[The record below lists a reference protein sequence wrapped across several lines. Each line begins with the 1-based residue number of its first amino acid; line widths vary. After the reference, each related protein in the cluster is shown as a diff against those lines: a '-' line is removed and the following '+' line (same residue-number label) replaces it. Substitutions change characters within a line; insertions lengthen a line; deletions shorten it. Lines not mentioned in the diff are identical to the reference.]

1 MNNEIKNLNIQDMNT
16 ARKNRANYFPFGF
29 ENAMRPKFE
38 TFVNSQN
45 QFPAVNI
52 KENEDS
58 FEILLAASGLNKE
71 DFSIEIDENIL
82 KISSEFKQN
91 EEVKEEKFSRKEF
104 NFSSFRRAFT
114 LPETINED
122 KIEASYVNGI
132 LQLVLPKKEEALPKE
147 KRSIQ
152 IS

>member
-1 MNNEIKNLNIQDMNT
+1 YGCGLAIE
-16 ARKNRANYFPFGF
+16 
-29 ENAMRPKFE
+29 
-38 TFVNSQN
+38 
-45 QFPAVNI
+45 
-52 KENEDS
+52 
-58 FEILLAASGLNKE
+58 LLK
-71 DFSIEIDENIL
+71 
-82 KISSEFKQN
+82 
-91 EEVKEEKFSRKEF
+91 EVKDEKFSRREF
-104 NFSSFRRAFT
+104 NFSSFKRAFT

>member
-1 MNNEIKNLNIQDMNT
+1 MNT
-16 ARKNRANYFPFGF
+16 VRKNRANYFPFGF

-52 KENEDS
+52 KENEDN
-58 FEILLAASGLNKE
+58 FEILLAAPGLTKE

-82 KISSEFKQN
+82 KISSDIKQT
-91 EEVKEEKFSRKEF
+91 EEVKEEKFSRREF
-104 NFSSFRRAFT
+104 NFSSFKRAFT
-114 LPETINED
+114 LPETVNED

-132 LQLVLPKKEEALPKE
+132 LKLSLPKKEEALPKE

>member
-1 MNNEIKNLNIQDMNT
+1 MNNEIKNLNIQDMNIV
-16 ARKNRANYFPFGF
+16 RKNRANYFPFGF

-52 KENEDS
+52 KENENS
-58 FEILLAASGLNKE
+58 FEILLAAPGLNKE

-91 EEVKEEKFSRKEF
+91 EEVKDEKFSRREF
-104 NFSSFRRAFT
+104 NFSSFKRAFT

>member
-1 MNNEIKNLNIQDMNT
+1 MNT
-16 ARKNRANYFPFGF
+16 VRKNRANYFPFGF

-58 FEILLAASGLNKE
+58 FEILLAAPGLNKE

-91 EEVKEEKFSRKEF
+91 EEVKDEKFSRREF
-104 NFSSFRRAFT
+104 NFSSFKRAFT
-114 LPETINED
+114 LPETVNED

>member
-1 MNNEIKNLNIQDMNT
+1 MNT
-16 ARKNRANYFPFGF
+16 VRKNRANYFPFGF

-58 FEILLAASGLNKE
+58 FEILLAAPGLNKE

-104 NFSSFRRAFT
+104 NFSSFKRAFT

>member
-1 MNNEIKNLNIQDMNT
+1 MNT
-16 ARKNRANYFPFGF
+16 VRKNRANYFPFGF

-58 FEILLAASGLNKE
+58 FEILLAAPGLNKE
-71 DFSIEIDENIL
+71 NFSIEIDENIL

-91 EEVKEEKFSRKEF
+91 EEVKDEKFSRREF
-104 NFSSFRRAFT
+104 NFSSFKRAFT

>member
-1 MNNEIKNLNIQDMNT
+1 MNNEFKNLNIQDMNT
-16 ARKNRANYFPFGF
+16 LRKNSTNYFPFGF
-29 ENAMRPKFE
+29 ENSMRPKFE

-58 FEILLAASGLNKE
+58 FEILFAAPGFKKE
-71 DFSIEIDENIL
+71 DFEIEIEENIL
-82 KISSEFKQN
+82 KVSSEIKQTEN
-91 EEVKEEKFSRKEF
+91 IKEEKFSRREF
-104 NFSSFRRAFT
+104 NFTSFKRAFT
-114 LPETINED
+114 LPETIDED
-122 KIEASYVNGI
+122 KIEASYVDGI
-132 LQLVLPKKEEALPKE
+132 LKLSLPKKEEALPKE

>member
-1 MNNEIKNLNIQDMNT
+1 MNT
-16 ARKNRANYFPFGF
+16 VRKNRANYFPFGF

-58 FEILLAASGLNKE
+58 FEILLAAPGLNKE

-91 EEVKEEKFSRKEF
+91 EEVKDEKFSRREF
-104 NFSSFRRAFT
+104 NFSSFKRAFT

-122 KIEASYVNGI
+122 KIEASYINGI

>member
-1 MNNEIKNLNIQDMNT
+1 MNT
-16 ARKNRANYFPFGF
+16 VRKNRANYFPFGF
-29 ENAMRPKFE
+29 ENEMRPKFE

-58 FEILLAASGLNKE
+58 FEILLAAPGLNKE

-91 EEVKEEKFSRKEF
+91 EEVKDEKFSRREF
-104 NFSSFRRAFT
+104 NFSSFKRAFT

-152 IS
+152 I

>member
-1 MNNEIKNLNIQDMNT
+1 MNT
-16 ARKNRANYFPFGF
+16 VRKNSANYFSFGF

-45 QFPAVNI
+45 QLPAVNI

-58 FEILLAASGLNKE
+58 FEILLAAPGLNKE

-91 EEVKEEKFSRKEF
+91 EEVKEEKFSRREF
-104 NFSSFRRAFT
+104 NFSSFKRAFT
-114 LPETINED
+114 LPETVNED
-122 KIEASYVNGI
+122 KIEAAYVNGI
-132 LQLVLPKKEEALPKE
+132 LKLSLPKKEEALPKE

>member
-1 MNNEIKNLNIQDMNT
+1 MNT
-16 ARKNRANYFPFGF
+16 VRKNRANYFPFGF
-29 ENAMRPKFE
+29 ENTMRPKFE

-52 KENEDS
+52 KENENN
-58 FEILLAASGLNKE
+58 FEILLAAPGLTKE

-82 KISSEFKQN
+82 KISSDIKQT
-91 EEVKEEKFSRKEF
+91 EEVKEEKFSRREF
-104 NFSSFRRAFT
+104 NFSSFKRAFT
-114 LPETINED
+114 LPETVNED

-132 LQLVLPKKEEALPKE
+132 LKLSLPKKEEALPKE

>member
-1 MNNEIKNLNIQDMNT
+1 MNT

-58 FEILLAASGLNKE
+58 FEILLAAPGLNKE

-104 NFSSFRRAFT
+104 NFSSFKRAFT

-122 KIEASYVNGI
+122 KIEASYINGI

>member
-1 MNNEIKNLNIQDMNT
+1 MNT

-58 FEILLAASGLNKE
+58 FEILLAAPGLNKE

>member
-1 MNNEIKNLNIQDMNT
+1 MNT
-16 ARKNRANYFPFGF
+16 VRKNRANYFPFGF
-29 ENAMRPKFE
+29 ENEMRPKFE

-58 FEILLAASGLNKE
+58 FEILLAAPGLNKE

-91 EEVKEEKFSRKEF
+91 EEVKDEKFSRREF
-104 NFSSFRRAFT
+104 NFSSFKRAFT

>member
-1 MNNEIKNLNIQDMNT
+1 MNT

-58 FEILLAASGLNKE
+58 FEILLAAPGLNKE

-91 EEVKEEKFSRKEF
+91 EEVKDEKFSRREF
-104 NFSSFRRAFT
+104 NFSSFKRAFT

>member
-16 ARKNRANYFPFGF
+16 VRKNRANYFPFGF

-58 FEILLAASGLNKE
+58 FEILLAAPGLNKE
-71 DFSIEIDENIL
+71 DFAIEVDENIL
-82 KISSEFKQN
+82 KVSSEFKQN
-91 EEVKEEKFSRKEF
+91 EEAKEEKFSRREF
-104 NFSSFRRAFT
+104 NFSSFKRAFT
-114 LPETINED
+114 LPETVNED

>member
-1 MNNEIKNLNIQDMNT
+1 MNNEIKNLNIQNMNT
-16 ARKNRANYFPFGF
+16 VRKNRTNYFPFGF
-29 ENAMRPKFE
+29 DNAMLPKFE
-38 TFVNSQN
+38 THVNSNN

-58 FEILLAASGLNKE
+58 FEILLAAPGLTKE
-71 DFSIEIDENIL
+71 DFAIEVDENVL
-82 KISSEFKQN
+82 TISSEINQTKD
-91 EEVKEEKFSRKEF
+91 VKEEKFTRREF
-104 NFSSFRRAFT
+104 NFTNFKRALT
-114 LPETINED
+114 LPETVNED

-132 LQLVLPKKEEALPKE
+132 LKLILPKKEEALPKE

>member
-1 MNNEIKNLNIQDMNT
+1 MNNEIKNLNIEDMNT

-58 FEILLAASGLNKE
+58 FEILLAAPGLNKE

-91 EEVKEEKFSRKEF
+91 EEAKEEKFSRKEF
-104 NFSSFRRAFT
+104 NFSSFKRAFT

-122 KIEASYVNGI
+122 KIEASYINGI

>member
-1 MNNEIKNLNIQDMNT
+1 MNT
-16 ARKNRANYFPFGF
+16 VRKNRANYFPFGF

-58 FEILLAASGLNKE
+58 FEILLAAPGLNKE
-71 DFSIEIDENIL
+71 DFSIEIDDNIL

-91 EEVKEEKFSRKEF
+91 EEVKDEKFSRREF
-104 NFSSFRRAFT
+104 NFSSFKRAFT

>member
-1 MNNEIKNLNIQDMNT
+1 MNT
-16 ARKNRANYFPFGF
+16 LRKNSTNYFPFGF
-29 ENAMRPKFE
+29 ENSMRPKFE

-58 FEILLAASGLNKE
+58 FEILFAAPGFKKE
-71 DFSIEIDENIL
+71 DFEIEIEENIL
-82 KISSEFKQN
+82 KVSSEIKQTEN
-91 EEVKEEKFSRKEF
+91 IKEEKFSRREF
-104 NFSSFRRAFT
+104 NFTSFKRAFT
-114 LPETINED
+114 LPETIDED
-122 KIEASYVNGI
+122 KIEASYVDGI
-132 LQLVLPKKEEALPKE
+132 LKLSLPKKEEALPKE

>member
-1 MNNEIKNLNIQDMNT
+1 MNIEIKNLNIKDMNT
-16 ARKNRANYFPFGF
+16 VRKNRANYFPFGF

-58 FEILLAASGLNKE
+58 FEILLAAPGLTKE
-71 DFSIEIDENIL
+71 DFAIEIDENIL
-82 KISSEFKQN
+82 KISSDIKQT
-91 EEVKEEKFSRKEF
+91 EEVKEEKFSRREF
-104 NFSSFRRAFT
+104 SFSSFKRAFT
-114 LPETINED
+114 LPETVNED

-132 LQLVLPKKEEALPKE
+132 LKLSLPKKEEALPKE

>member
-1 MNNEIKNLNIQDMNT
+1 MNT
-16 ARKNRANYFPFGF
+16 VRKNRANYFPFGF

-58 FEILLAASGLNKE
+58 FEILLAAPGLNKE

-91 EEVKEEKFSRKEF
+91 EEVKDEKFSRREF
-104 NFSSFRRAFT
+104 NFSSFKRAFT

>member
-1 MNNEIKNLNIQDMNT
+1 MNT
-16 ARKNRANYFPFGF
+16 VRKNRANYFPFGF

-58 FEILLAASGLNKE
+58 FEILLAAPGLNKE

-91 EEVKEEKFSRKEF
+91 EEVKDEKFSRREF
-104 NFSSFRRAFT
+104 NFSSFKRAFT

-132 LQLVLPKKEEALPKE
+132 LQLVLPKKKEALPKE

>member
-1 MNNEIKNLNIQDMNT
+1 MNT
-16 ARKNRANYFPFGF
+16 VRKNRANYFPFGF

-58 FEILLAASGLNKE
+58 FEILLAAPGLNKE

-91 EEVKEEKFSRKEF
+91 EEVKDEKFSRKEF
-104 NFSSFRRAFT
+104 NFSSFKRAFT

>member
-1 MNNEIKNLNIQDMNT
+1 MNT
-16 ARKNRANYFPFGF
+16 VRKNRANYFPFGF

-58 FEILLAASGLNKE
+58 FEILLAAPGLNKE

>member
-1 MNNEIKNLNIQDMNT
+1 MNT
-16 ARKNRANYFPFGF
+16 VRKNRANYFPFGF

-58 FEILLAASGLNKE
+58 FEILLAAPGLKKE

-91 EEVKEEKFSRKEF
+91 EEVKDEKFSRREF
-104 NFSSFRRAFT
+104 NFSSFKRAFT
-114 LPETINED
+114 LPETVNED

>member
-16 ARKNRANYFPFGF
+16 VRKNRANYFPFGF

-58 FEILLAASGLNKE
+58 FEILLAAPGLNKE

-91 EEVKEEKFSRKEF
+91 EEVKDEKFSRREF
-104 NFSSFRRAFT
+104 NFSSFKRAFT

>member
-1 MNNEIKNLNIQDMNT
+1 MNT
-16 ARKNRANYFPFGF
+16 ARNNRANYFPFGF

-58 FEILLAASGLNKE
+58 FEILLAAPGLNKE

>member
-1 MNNEIKNLNIQDMNT
+1 MNT
-16 ARKNRANYFPFGF
+16 VRKNRANYFPFGF

-58 FEILLAASGLNKE
+58 FEILLAAPGLKKE

-91 EEVKEEKFSRKEF
+91 EEVKDEKFSRREF
-104 NFSSFRRAFT
+104 NFSSFKRAFT

>member
-1 MNNEIKNLNIQDMNT
+1 MNT
-16 ARKNRANYFPFGF
+16 VRKNRANYFPFGF

-58 FEILLAASGLNKE
+58 FEILLAAPGLTKE
-71 DFSIEIDENIL
+71 DFAIEIDENIL
-82 KISSEFKQN
+82 KISSDIKQT
-91 EEVKEEKFSRKEF
+91 EEVKEEKFSRREF
-104 NFSSFRRAFT
+104 SFSSFKRAFT
-114 LPETINED
+114 LPETVNEN

-132 LQLVLPKKEEALPKE
+132 LKLSLPKKEEALPKE

>member
-1 MNNEIKNLNIQDMNT
+1 MNNEFKNLNIQDMNT
-16 ARKNRANYFPFGF
+16 LRKNSANYFPFRF

-58 FEILLAASGLNKE
+58 FEILFAAPGFKKE
-71 DFSIEIDENIL
+71 DFEIEIEENIL
-82 KISSEFKQN
+82 KVSSEIK
-91 EEVKEEKFSRKEF
+91 ETEDIKEEKFSRREF
-104 NFSSFRRAFT
+104 NFTSFKRAFT
-114 LPETINED
+114 LPETIDED
-122 KIEASYVNGI
+122 KIEASYVDGI
-132 LQLVLPKKEEALPKE
+132 LKLSLPKKEEALPKE

>member
-1 MNNEIKNLNIQDMNT
+1 MNT
-16 ARKNRANYFPFGF
+16 VRKNRANYFPFGF

-58 FEILLAASGLNKE
+58 FEILLAAPGLNKE

-91 EEVKEEKFSRKEF
+91 EEIKDEKFSRREF
-104 NFSSFRRAFT
+104 NFSSFKRAFT

>member
-1 MNNEIKNLNIQDMNT
+1 
-16 ARKNRANYFPFGF
+16 
-29 ENAMRPKFE
+29 MRPKFE

-58 FEILLAASGLNKE
+58 FEILLAAPGLNKE

-91 EEVKEEKFSRKEF
+91 EEVKDEKFSRREF
-104 NFSSFRRAFT
+104 NFSSFKRAFT
-114 LPETINED
+114 LPET
-122 KIEASYVNGI
+122 KIGRAHV
-132 LQLVLPKKEEALPKE
+132 
-147 KRSIQ
+147 
-152 IS
+152 

>member
-58 FEILLAASGLNKE
+58 FEILLAAPGLNKE

>member
-16 ARKNRANYFPFGF
+16 VRKNRANYFPFGF
-29 ENAMRPKFE
+29 ENTMRPKFE
-38 TFVNSQN
+38 TFVNSQT

-58 FEILLAASGLNKE
+58 FEILLAAPGLNKE
-71 DFSIEIDENIL
+71 DFTVEVDENIL
-82 KISSEFKQN
+82 KISSEFKQS
-91 EEVKEEKFSRKEF
+91 EEVKEEKFSRREF
-104 NFSSFRRAFT
+104 NFSSFKRAFT

-122 KIEASYVNGI
+122 KIEASYVNGV

-147 KRSIQ
+147 KRNIQ